1 MKYKMG
7 QRVMTRFGVGKIVG
21 IQTNNNKGK
30 AYLVLVKNV
39 TMMFDEIELGE
50 MNKRA
55 E

>member
-7 QRVMTRFGVGKIVG
+7 QRVMTRFGVGKVVG
-21 IQTNNNKGK
+21 IQINNKGK

>member
-7 QRVMTRFGVGKIVG
+7 QKVITRFGVGKIVG
-21 IQTNNNKGK
+21 IQTNNKGK
-30 AYLVLVKNV
+30 VYQVLIKNV

-50 MNKRA
+50 MNNRA